1 MACKVFNFFKKRTFV
16 LPEKRSIKVTAMQF
30 KQLWIT
36 LRFENLKSKIA
47 TNTKFSGFLLL
58 K

>member
-16 LPEKRSIKVTAMQF
+16 LPVKQSIKVTAMQF